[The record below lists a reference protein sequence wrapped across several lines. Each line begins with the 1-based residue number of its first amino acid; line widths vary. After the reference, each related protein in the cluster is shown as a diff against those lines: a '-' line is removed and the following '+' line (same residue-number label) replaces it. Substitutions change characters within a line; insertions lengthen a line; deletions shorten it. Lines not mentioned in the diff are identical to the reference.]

1 MGKRSYVSAYR
12 KTNRGARGVVN
23 IRLREGEHVLS
34 VIQISEDDEIL
45 LTTER
50 GQLTRIPAHEIRRVG
65 RASLGVRIMNLNAGD
80 HLTGVARIIKIEGEG
95 SDTAEETE
103 NAENT
108 AIPEAAENV
117 AEVKVSEAVE
127 TESSDTEE

>member
-1 MGKRSYVSAYR
+1 MHHKVRNLQCFCRSLSARYSYFWIATVSIFA
-12 KTNRGARGVVN
+12 K
-23 IRLREGEHVLS
+23 L
-34 VIQISEDDEIL
+34 
-45 LTTER
+45 ER
-50 GQLTRIPAHEIRRVG
+50 I
-65 RASLGVRIMNLNAGD
+65 
-80 HLTGVARIIKIEGEG
+80 ARIIKIEGEE
-95 SDTAEETE
+95 SDTSEETE